1 MKNLIL
7 IGFVL
12 IFFTSCSNKLPV
24 PGSKNVESILIIPQ
38 KATNSTK
45 NPLGFKYTFTL
56 MKKDG
61 GEKIIEFYPRVNKK
75 FFIFDSLVPGKY
87 KFLNRSD
94 CLAVKGKTKNNCR
107 QRKTK
112 PIKFTLSKNTITI
125 LKSSFNIRQSWKNN
139 MNSISAKFFPVKKKH
154 IKEIIIE
161 LKELENFDKWTVIES
176 RSPIWN

>member
-1 MKNLIL
+1 MKKLIL

-12 IFFTSCSNKLPV
+12 IFFASCSNKLPI
-24 PGSKNVESILIIPQ
+24 PESNNVESILIIPQ

-94 CLAVKGKTKNNCR
+94 CLAVKGKT
-107 QRKTK
+107 
-112 PIKFTLSKNTITI
+112 
-125 LKSSFNIRQSWKNN
+125 
-139 MNSISAKFFPVKKKH
+139 
-154 IKEIIIE
+154 
-161 LKELENFDKWTVIES
+161 
-176 RSPIWN
+176 